1 MNERVPGWHPDP
13 WQDGYERRWDG
24 TRWTADVR
32 VPGTPGAPDVPPDD
46 ERGLHSSPESSSG
59 DAPHPSGADDLGDPY
74 APGDEPL
81 AEPRSPYS
89 EAEHM
94 VAENEGRVAGQP
106 TMGGLPWGRY
116 DDDPRSMRTTR
127 MLLRAMVAIAVG
139 FGIAILLWV
148 SF

>member
-1 MNERVPGWHPDP
+1 MNEREPGWHPDP

-32 VPGTPGAPDVPPDD
+32 VPYPAG
-46 ERGLHSSPESSSG
+46 S
-59 DAPHPSGADDLGDPY
+59 DDLDDPY
-74 APGDEPL
+74 APGDAPVE
-81 AEPRSPYS
+81 EPRSPSS
-89 EAEHM
+89 EAERM

-106 TMGGLPWGRY
+106 TFGGLPWGRY

-127 MLLRAMVAIAVG
+127 LLLRAMVAIAVG

-148 SF
+148 IF